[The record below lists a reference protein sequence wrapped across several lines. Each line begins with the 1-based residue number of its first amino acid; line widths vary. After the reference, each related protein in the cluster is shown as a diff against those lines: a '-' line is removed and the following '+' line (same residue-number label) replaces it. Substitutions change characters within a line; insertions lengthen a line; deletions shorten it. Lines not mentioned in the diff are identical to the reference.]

1 MPAAMGPAVSVKTA
15 VGTYPYTRPLKDG
28 TVSSPRLRLEH
39 VEVVPVNRAFRPMVN
54 DLAYDASEMAL
65 VTLLLARAV
74 ERPIVGIPVVM
85 MQQSVYG
92 VLLVRSDSPL
102 RRPEDLQ
109 GSTIG
114 VRSYTQTTGTWLRG
128 MLHDQF
134 GLDLD
139 SLSWVTFEPA
149 HVDGFEDPLSARRAP
164 EGVTLSELVRQG
176 KIDAAAGLE
185 PRDHPDLRPL
195 IPDAARAE
203 ADWIRQTGIRPIYYQ
218 IPNTHIESR
227 GTSHGIRLKHWR
239 GVGHVFN
246 VFAIES
252 MVDQM
257 AVDRGV
263 DPIEF
268 RFERM
273 GLVPKGRKVFETVKA
288 LVKVF
293 APAIEDWVVV
303 RSTKFLVVDPV
314 PPLVICRIPVTSP
327 ELRSMADEL
336 ITPPELE

>member
-1 MPAAMGPAVSVKTA
+1 MDASTTRPRAVSGVAARAKTGKPTSRLSSTSRQLPSTITPSMPFTRAASDRMPPQPAASSRSRCSMTITWPGPPASMAAVPRWRGTCSPGSARRRRSVITWPAMRGQDHIGRIPSTAPTSPSRSSASETAHVSSRASRATQVSAIVAVRVPNRARMPAAMGPAVSVKTA

-139 SLSWVTFEPA
+139 SLSWVTFE
-149 HVDGFEDPLSARRAP
+149 
-164 EGVTLSELVRQG
+164 
-176 KIDAAAGLE
+176 
-185 PRDHPDLRPL
+185 
-195 IPDAARAE
+195 
-203 ADWIRQTGIRPIYYQ
+203 
-218 IPNTHIESR
+218 
-227 GTSHGIRLKHWR
+227 
-239 GVGHVFN
+239 
-246 VFAIES
+246 
-252 MVDQM
+252 
-257 AVDRGV
+257 
-263 DPIEF
+263 
-268 RFERM
+268 
-273 GLVPKGRKVFETVKA
+273 
-288 LVKVF
+288 
-293 APAIEDWVVV
+293 
-303 RSTKFLVVDPV
+303 
-314 PPLVICRIPVTSP
+314 
-327 ELRSMADEL
+327 
-336 ITPPELE
+336 

>member
-1 MPAAMGPAVSVKTA
+1 MPAAMGPPVSLKTA
-15 VGTYPYTRPLKDG
+15 IGTYPYTRPLKDG

-109 GSTIG
+109 GTTIG

-149 HVDGFEDPLSARRAP
+149 HVDGFEDPLNVRRAP

-176 KIDAAAGLE
+176 NIDAAAGLE

-203 ADWIRQTGIRPIYYQ
+203 ADWIRQTGIRPINHTLVVRRDIAAANPWISQELFDLIGAAKQAAGGDTPADGLEPNRGALTLLARYAFEQ
-218 IPNTHIESR
+218 HITPNTLTAE
-227 GTSHGIRLKHWR
+227 
-239 GVGHVFN
+239 
-246 VFAIES
+246 
-252 MVDQM
+252 
-257 AVDRGV
+257 
-263 DPIEF
+263 
-268 RFERM
+268 
-273 GLVPKGRKVFETVKA
+273 
-288 LVKVF
+288 
-293 APAIEDWVVV
+293 
-303 RSTKFLVVDPV
+303 
-314 PPLVICRIPVTSP
+314 
-327 ELRSMADEL
+327 ELFSIA
-336 ITPPELE
+336 